1 MKFHIA
7 CLLQIARWSVKMNHD
22 CNLASQIIYTGKM
35 ESCITGEYSYE
46 CYYRWHHGY
55 SPAFWH
61 LALIT
66 DVPHV
71 KKTKYIHAQCYVLMC
86 LQRKAGELLTSMEQ
100 GNEQLHACFLF
111 SPVCGRSVPLGCERR
126 AGRMTNG
133 WFRTKAGFQ
142 HETMIMYIGAEGTS
156 LLTFSLKTQIV
167 NIFGFTG
174 LHSPC
179 QIFFFFFTII
189 L

>member
-22 CNLASQIIYTGKM
+22 CNLASQIIYARKM

-71 KKTKYIHAQCYVLMC
+71 KKTKYIHAQCYILMC
-86 LQRKAGELLTSMEQ
+86 LQQ
-100 GNEQLHACFLF
+100 GNSWQAWSKEMSNCMHVFLF
-111 SPVCGRSVPLGCERR
+111 SPVCGHSVPLGCERR
-126 AGRMTNG
+126 AGRRTNG
-133 WFRTKAGFQ
+133 WFRTKSGFQ

-156 LLTFSLKTQIV
+156 QLTFSLKTQIA

-174 LHSPC
+174 LHSHC
-179 QIFFFFFTII
+179 QIFFLFFSVI